1 MENIVAVAAELGYL
15 EFEKDILVGID
26 QINKYNND
34 QVVIITTGSQGEPMS
49 ALARMANLNIER

>member
-1 MENIVAVAAELGYL
+1 MENIMNVAIELGYI
-15 EFEKDILVGID
+15 EVDKDTLVSID

-49 ALARMANLNIER
+49 ALSRMAASEA